1 MKQMDEEDLVFEIV
15 LMINRLSSSD
25 MMMAT
30 MIVKS
35 KG

>member
-1 MKQMDEEDLVFEIV
+1 MDEGDLVFEIV
-15 LMINRLSSSD
+15 FMINRLSSSD